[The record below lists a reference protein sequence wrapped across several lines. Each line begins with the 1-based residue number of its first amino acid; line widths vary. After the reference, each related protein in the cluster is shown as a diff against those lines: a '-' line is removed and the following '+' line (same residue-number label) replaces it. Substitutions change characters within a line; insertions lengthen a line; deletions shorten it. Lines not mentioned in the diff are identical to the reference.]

1 MDLPP
6 FLVGPTGIGKT
17 AIGVRL
23 ARALG
28 ADVLSVDS
36 RQAYRGLDI
45 ATAKPTPAEG
55 RAAPH
60 HLLDLFEPTEVAS
73 AADFARRF
81 RAALAGIHG
90 RGRRALAVGGSGL
103 YVDACLGR
111 LDRLPPADL
120 AIRAE
125 HDRIL
130 ATDGPARLHAL
141 LRDVDPETAARLAP
155 GDGQRISR
163 ALEVYRLTGAP
174 LSRLHTRR
182 GALDVREGP
191 PLIVLV
197 RERRDLRERIAA
209 RAQAML
215 AAGLLDELAAVLAA
229 GVPADAPGLQA
240 IGCGDFIPL
249 LRGEVSREA
258 ALEAFI
264 RRTRQYAKRQVTWF
278 RNRYRGAR
286 PLELAPDEAPE
297 TSAER
302 VRELLESPLTAPPAG
317 A

>member
-17 AIGVRL
+17 AIGVEL

-28 ADVLSVDS
+28 AEVLSIDS

-45 ATAKPTPAEG
+45 ATAKPTAAE
-55 RAAPH
+55 RAAVPH
-60 HLLDLFEPTEVAS
+60 HLLDLFELMEVAS
-73 AADFARRF
+73 AAGFARHF
-81 RAALAGIHG
+81 RDALAEIRA

-111 LDRLPPADL
+111 LDRLPPADA
-120 AIRAE
+120 AIREE

-130 ATDGPARLHAL
+130 ETDGPARLHAM
-141 LRDVDPETAARLAP
+141 LRDVDPETATRLAP
-155 GDGQRISR
+155 ADRQRVSR
-163 ALEVYRLTGAP
+163 ALEVYRLTGVP

-182 GALDVREGP
+182 GALNVRQGP
-191 PLIVLV
+191 PVIVLV
-197 RERRDLRERIAA
+197 RERGDLRERIAA

-240 IGCGDFIPL
+240 IGCIDFTRL
-249 LRGEVSREA
+249 LRGEVARETA
-258 ALEAFI
+258 VEGFI
-264 RRTRQYAKRQVTWF
+264 RRTRQYAKRQTTWF
-278 RNRYRGAR
+278 RNRYRGAQT
-286 PLELAPDEAPE
+286 LDVAPAEPPEA
-297 TSAER
+297 TARR
-302 VRELLESPLTAPPAG
+302 VRELLESRLTAPPEG